1 MGDVLNKKMRVKIEY
16 SKNSKEMKINMEG
29 DEKDHFANLDE
40 VSINPKV
47 VDVNNFEIRK
57 SGVKMDVNAP
67 VICDPENDDDSLESF
82 LVGIKFEGKDKEK
95 VAHQVEERV
104 KSFGPEWEKAV
115 KKRKER
121 IKNRLTK

>member
-1 MGDVLNKKMRVKIEY
+1 MGDVLNQKIRVKIEY
-16 SKNSKEMKINMEG
+16 SRNSKEMKINMEG
-29 DEKDHFANLDE
+29 DATDHFANLDE

-57 SGVKMDVNAP
+57 TGVKMDVNAP
-67 VICDPENDDDSLESF
+67 VICDPDNDDSLESF
-82 LVGIKFEGKDKEK
+82 LVGIKFEGKDREK
-95 VAHQVEERV
+95 IAKQVEERV

-121 IKNRLTK
+121 IKKRLSK

>member
-1 MGDVLNKKMRVKIEY
+1 MGDVLNKKLRVRIEY
-16 SKNSKEMKINMEG
+16 SKNSREMKINMEG
-29 DEKDHFANLDE
+29 AEGDYFANLDE

-57 SGVKMDVNAP
+57 SGVKMDVDAP
-67 VICDPENDDDSLESF
+67 VICDPDNKDSIESF

-95 VAHQVEERV
+95 VVQHVEERV

-115 KKRKER
+115 RKRRERIKER
-121 IKNRLTK
+121 ISK